1 MIPVTYDVLPVAVK
15 FMLCDAH
22 IHFVPQE
29 ISENTSFYK
38 GIWSDKVR
46 LFEFLDINKI
56 DKALL
61 VYPATDAHLKL
72 GWQRLCETYNFFLAA
87 LVEENPKIVGFGIVD
102 LSSNIP
108 AQVRHLREA
117 GFRGISM
124 ASSEGG
130 AFVLD
135 KLKPLFEAAEKY
147 KLAIFV
153 HPQTINPIGF
163 ERVKDPLLM
172 PVLEYSFDNSM
183 FLGALMMEGI
193 FEKFNINFIFSALG
207 GVAPFLKDRFDRVY
221 TMLRSRDLVKDLG
234 KMPSEIFKKVYVDT
248 SGSSLANIQLAIDL
262 FGEDKILW
270 GSDYPVAPNVK
281 ENITMVNALGQNIA
295 EKITAGNFC
304 SLFNAK

>member
-1 MIPVTYDVLPVAVK
+1 
-15 FMLCDAH
+15 MLCDSH
-22 IHFVPQE
+22 IHFIPRDV
-29 ISENTSFYK
+29 SENTSFYK

-46 LFEFLDINKI
+46 LFEFLEINKI

-72 GWQRLCETYNFFLAA
+72 GWQKLCEIYNFFLAA
-87 LVEENPKIVGFGIVD
+87 LVEENPKIIGFGIID
-102 LSSNIP
+102 LSSSIP
-108 AQVRHLREA
+108 AQVKHLREE
-117 GFRGISM
+117 GFKGISIP
-124 ASSEGG
+124 SSQDG

-135 KLKPLFEAAEKY
+135 KLNPLFEAAEKH

-163 ERVKDPLLM
+163 ERIKDPLLM

-183 FLGALMMEGI
+183 FLGALMMGGI
-193 FEKFNINFIFSALG
+193 LEKFNINFIFSSLG

-221 TMLRSRDLVKDLG
+221 AMLRARELVKDLG
-234 KMPSEIFKKVYVDT
+234 KPPSEIFKKVYVDT
-248 SGSSLANIQLAIDL
+248 SGSSLANIKLAIDL

-281 ENITMVNALGQNIA
+281 DNIAMVDALGKNIA
-295 EKITAGNFC
+295 EKITGGNFC
-304 SLFNAK
+304 SLFNSK